1 MFHTMKEDGL
11 TRICS
16 KCGEERLTEEFYTR
30 KSDGQKYPRCIYCM
44 RQEKRESYART
55 RKVPDRL
62 YLNETTG
69 RLMEHRQYS
78 TRIHWSEPMIQ
89 KLRRLFPTTKNEDI
103 AIELGVSVRTL
114 IRQARAL
121 GLMKSPE
128 WMAQHSRQ
136 NCRIMRILN
145 KCRGNSG
152 MFKKGVRNSPA
163 TEFKKK
169 TTT

>member
-1 MFHTMKEDGL
+1 MLEDDF
-11 TRICS
+11 TK
-16 KCGEERLTEEFYTR
+16 KCTKCHIELSLSEFYTR
-30 KSDGQKYPRCIYCM
+30 KSDGQKYPQCKYCM
-44 RQEKRESYART
+44 RQEKRDSYARK

-62 YLNETTG
+62 YRNETTG
-69 RLMEHRQYS
+69 LLMEHSGYS

-89 KLRRLFPTTKNEDI
+89 KLRRLFPTTKNEDL
-103 AIELGVSVRTL
+103 AIDFGVSVRTL
-114 IRQARAL
+114 VRQARVL
-121 GLMKSPE
+121 GLQKSKE

-169 TTT
+169 KTT

>member
-1 MFHTMKEDGL
+1 
-11 TRICS
+11 
-16 KCGEERLTEEFYTR
+16 
-30 KSDGQKYPRCIYCM
+30 M

-128 WMAQHSRQ
+128 WMAEHSRQ

-152 MFKKGVRNSPA
+152 MFKKGVRKSPA